1 VDGPT
6 TNDMEGDMI
15 KGLEL
20 PTRPVRPPT
29 YNTKLRLSEMD
40 LTRLVRMNHAIS
52 AVIDSYSYPAV
63 RFIHAR

>member
-1 VDGPT
+1 
-6 TNDMEGDMI
+6 MI